1 MNFEDL
7 HFLARC
13 LRYRFRTERLQLKTL
28 LSLNLG
34 GGTAV
39 DIGANKGIYSYWLAR
54 AVGPSGS
61 VVAFEPQPEMA
72 RYIGDR
78 KRALKLKNVRVLNT
92 ALSNRAGTAT
102 LTRRRVGDGSA
113 SLEPSRLQADQLEVP
128 LTALD
133 TMYLPGL
140 RFIKCDVEGHELD
153 VFSGAELTIK
163 RNRPVIQFE
172 AVETETPKLF
182 SFFEALGYSGVM
194 FLGSRYLPPSNP
206 DRIEHYKFGLGGHR
220 DFLFFPREALG
231 TIIPDELSR
240 SFPPEC
246 LFFKPPFEGTITPP
260 QYSDTRSAG

>member
-28 LSLNLG
+28 LKLDLRG
-34 GGTAV
+34 ATAI

-54 AVGPSGS
+54 AVGPSGA

-72 RYIGDR
+72 RYIDDR
-78 KRALKLKNVRVLNT
+78 KRVLKLRNVRVQNT
-92 ALSNRAGTAT
+92 ALSNRVGTAT

-113 SLEPSRLQADQLEVP
+113 SLEPSRLQADQIEVP
-128 LTALD
+128 LNFLD
-133 TMYLPGL
+133 GMCVPNL
-140 RFIKCDVEGHELD
+140 RFIKCDVEGHEID
-153 VFSGAELTIK
+153 VFAGALLTIK
-163 RNRPVIQFE
+163 KNRPVIQFE
-172 AVETETPKLF
+172 AVPAETPKLF

-194 FLGSRYLPPSNP
+194 FLGNRYLPPSNP
-206 DRIEHYKFGLGGHR
+206 DRVEHYKFGQGGHR

-231 TIIPDELSR
+231 TIIPDELVR

-246 LFFKPPFEGTITPP
+246 LDFDGV
-260 QYSDTRSAG
+260 RG